1 MFHLWEN
8 SAVDEC
14 CTIKL
19 LRKQQTEDTCKT
31 QKKEVKYNN
40 DFRHDLEVGQL
51 AEKLLADI
59 LERKTIEVKKD
70 LKAMQT
76 GNVFIE
82 YSSRGKRSGL
92 STSQADWWALIVSE
106 EVIKLVKIDYLK
118 ELCRPYLGT
127 KRDVKGGDND
137 TSKGILLPI
146 SEI

>member
-1 MFHLWEN
+1 MKF
-8 SAVDEC
+8 
-14 CTIKL
+14 
-19 LRKQQTEDTCKT
+19 
-31 QKKEVKYNN
+31 NN

-51 AEKLLADI
+51 GEKLLADI
-59 LERKTIEVKKD
+59 LEKKTIEVKKD

-92 STSQADWWALIVSE
+92 STSEADYWALIVSE
-106 EVIKLVKIDYLK
+106 EVIKLVKTEFLK

-137 TSKGILLPI
+137 TSKGILLPVK
-146 SEI
+146 EI

>member
-1 MFHLWEN
+1 M
-8 SAVDEC
+8 
-14 CTIKL
+14 
-19 LRKQQTEDTCKT
+19 
-31 QKKEVKYNN
+31 KYNN

-51 AEKLLADI
+51 GEKLLADI
-59 LERKTIEVKKD
+59 LENRTIEVKKD

-92 STSQADWWALIVSE
+92 STSEADYWALIVSE
-106 EVIKLVKIDYLK
+106 EVIKLVKTDYLK
-118 ELCRPYLGT
+118 ELCRPYIET
-127 KRDVKGGDND
+127 KRDVLGGDND